1 MTRLEVALLI
11 AARAPASNA
20 HASNAVVLEQSLQAF
35 SAIRLS
41 LAGCFIAAFD
51 LGTSF
56 RMGAPAVASRTVAL
70 NNLVITENGALGNVL
85 TRARIGLRSTAWSI
99 ENRSSIAGTA
109 AGLLSWCFFA
119 AFDLVAADRIDAPS
133 VAGGWVGLDQLEVT
147 LLIAARVPASNAHV
161 SNAVELEQSVQ
172 ALSAFWFSLAGRFL
186 SAFDLGTGLGMGAP
200 AESGAGVAL
209 NDLVITEGAALGS
222 VLTNG
227 TQAESWMGSA
237 AWSSRAALFA
247 RGAVGFLTWSCLT
260 TFDLVAS
267 FRVDAPRMTGAAAT
281 LPWSEEAIIIALGFR
296 ASNAD

>member
-1 MTRLEVALLI
+1 MALLI

-41 LAGCFIAAFD
+41 LAGCFLAAFD

-56 RMGAPAVASRTVAL
+56 RMGAPAEAGRAVAL
-70 NNLVITENGALGNVL
+70 NNLVIAENGALGNVL
-85 TRARIGLRSTAWSI
+85 TRARIGLRSTARTF
-99 ENRSSIAGTA
+99 ENRSFIAGTA
-109 AGLLSWCFFA
+109 AGLLSRCFFA
-119 AFDLVAADRIDAPS
+119 AFDLVAADRIDAPG
-133 VAGGWVGLDQLEVT
+133 VAGGRVGLDRLEVT
-147 LLIAARVPASNAHV
+147 LLVAARMPAPNAHV

-172 ALSAFWFSLAGRFL
+172 AFSAFWFALAGSFL
-186 SAFDLGTGLGMGAP
+186 SAIDLGSGLGMGAP

-209 NDLVITEGAALGS
+209 NDLVITEGVALGS

-227 TQAESWMGSA
+227 TQAESRMGSA
-237 AWSSRAALFA
+237 AWSSRAAFLA
-247 RGAVGFLTWSCLT
+247 SGAVSFLTWSCLT

-267 FRVDAPRMTGAAAT
+267 FRVDAPRMAGAAAT
-281 LPWSEEAIIIALGFR
+281 LPWSEEAIIIALGLR